1 MIGKLRGF
9 SNSKL
14 AGVLVGIIIIPFVF
28 WGMGSV
34 FSGGNTNNVAKIN
47 NEIISSKDF
56 INFVNDSRLTNEI
69 IKANL
74 DKNIIENILS
84 ELISEKLI
92 EMEIKEL
99 NVKVSEEAL
108 ANKIRSN
115 AILLDENNKFSR
127 VKYEKF
133 LLENN
138 LTASSFEN
146 SLRKQE
152 LKKNLFNYISG
163 GIISP
168 HFLKNKIYISENK
181 KIELEFLDL
190 DLVHDKTAT
199 DIEVEEFIK
208 NNQDLLKIDF
218 IDAAYTKITPQNL
231 VEIDEFND
239 EFFKKIDE
247 IENNILN
254 GSNLNEISKIYNLK
268 LDKIS
273 NFVLNDN
280 SDEILEEIYSKRNQ
294 DKLQLI
300 DKNDYYLIFEISNI
314 NKKIPNRS
322 NKDFIKSVK
331 KNVILKKKFEF
342 NKELYEKIDDKLFN
356 DDEFIKISKDKNN
369 IKAITLKNLND
380 INFFDSESV
389 ELIYTLPNKSF
400 TLVTGETNKVYLT
413 KIKDIY
419 YSNIDK
425 NNNNISEYST
435 KSNNDI
441 INNIYTSYDLSL
453 NTKYNVKIFNQTIER
468 VKNYFR

>member
-168 HFLKNKIYISENK
+168 YFLKNKIYISENK

-314 NKKIPNRS
+314 NKKIPNQS

-342 NKELYEKIDDKLFN
+342 NKGLYEKIDDKLFN

-380 INFFDSESV
+380 IKFFDSESV

-425 NNNNISEYST
+425 NDNNISKYST

>member
-168 HFLKNKIYISENK
+168 YFLKNKLYISENK

-369 IKAITLKNLND
+369 IKAITLNDLND

-419 YSNIDK
+419 YSKIDK
-425 NNNNISEYST
+425 NDNNISEYSS

>member
-168 HFLKNKIYISENK
+168 YFLKNKIYISENK

-314 NKKIPNRS
+314 NKKIPNQS

-369 IKAITLKNLND
+369 IKAITLNDLND

-425 NNNNISEYST
+425 NDNNISEYST

>member
-168 HFLKNKIYISENK
+168 YFLKNKLYISENK

-314 NKKIPNRS
+314 NKKIPNQS

-342 NKELYEKIDDKLFN
+342 NKELYEKIDEKLFN

-369 IKAITLKNLND
+369 IKAITLNDLND

-419 YSNIDK
+419 YSKIDK
-425 NNNNISEYST
+425 NDNNISEYSS

>member
-168 HFLKNKIYISENK
+168 YFLKNKLYISENK

-342 NKELYEKIDDKLFN
+342 NKELYEKIDEKLFN

-419 YSNIDK
+419 YSKIDK
-425 NNNNISEYST
+425 NDNNISEYSS

>member
-168 HFLKNKIYISENK
+168 YFLKNKIYISENK

-342 NKELYEKIDDKLFN
+342 NKELYEKIDEKLFN

-380 INFFDSESV
+380 INFFDTESV

-419 YSNIDK
+419 YSKIDK
-425 NNNNISEYST
+425 NDNNISEYSS

>member
-168 HFLKNKIYISENK
+168 YFLKNKIYISENK

-314 NKKIPNRS
+314 NKKIPNQS

-342 NKELYEKIDDKLFN
+342 NKELYEKIDEKLFN

-419 YSNIDK
+419 YSKIDK
-425 NNNNISEYST
+425 NDNNISEYSS

>member
-168 HFLKNKIYISENK
+168 YFLKNKIYISENK

-231 VEIDEFND
+231 VEINEFND

-342 NKELYEKIDDKLFN
+342 NKELYEKIDEKLFN

-369 IKAITLKNLND
+369 IKSITLKNLND

-425 NNNNISEYST
+425 NDNNISEYST

>member
-1 MIGKLRGF
+1 MISKLRGF

-47 NEIISSKDF
+47 NEAISSKDF
-56 INFVNDSRLTNEI
+56 VNFINESRLTNDI
-69 IKANL
+69 IKANI

-84 ELISEKLI
+84 ELVSEKLI

-99 NVKVSEEAL
+99 NVSMSEVAL

-115 AILLDENNKFSR
+115 STLLDDNKKFSR

-138 LTASSFEN
+138 LSASTFEN
-146 SLRKQE
+146 SLKKQE
-152 LKKNLFNYISG
+152 LKENLFNYISG
-163 GIISP
+163 GIKSP
-168 HFLKNKIYISENK
+168 YFLKNKIYINENK
-181 KIELEFLDL
+181 KIEIEFLDL

-199 DIEVEEFIK
+199 NLEVEDFIK
-208 NNQDLLKIDF
+208 NNQEILKIDF
-218 IDAAYTKITPQNL
+218 IDATYAKITPKNL
-231 VEIDEFND
+231 IEIDEFND

-254 GSNLNEISKIYNLK
+254 GSNIREINEVYNLK
-268 LDKIS
+268 LNEIN
-273 NFVLNDN
+273 NFILNDD

-294 DKLQLI
+294 DKIQLV

-314 NKKIPNRS
+314 NKKIPNKADPKFLE
-322 NKDFIKSVK
+322 NVK

-342 NKELYEKIDDKLFN
+342 NKSLFEKIDEKIFN
-356 DDEFIKISKDKNN
+356 DDEFLKLSKDTNN
-369 IKAITLKNLND
+369 IKTITIKNSNDYEIFDPDSLKL
-380 INFFDSESV
+380 
-389 ELIYTLPNKSF
+389 LYTLPKESF
-400 TLVTGETNKVYLT
+400 SLVTGETNKVFLT
-413 KIKDIY
+413 KIKNIY
-419 YSNIDK
+419 YSDMEK
-425 NNNNISEYST
+425 NTDYVEEYSI
-435 KSNNDI
+435 KANNDI
-441 INNIYTSYDLSL
+441 INDVYTSYDLSL
-453 NTKYNVKIFNQTIER
+453 NSKYKVKIFNQTIDR

>member
-419 YSNIDK
+419 YSKIDK
-425 NNNNISEYST
+425 NDNNISEYST

>member
-369 IKAITLKNLND
+369 IKAITLNNLNE

-419 YSNIDK
+419 YSKIDK
-425 NNNNISEYST
+425 NDNNISEYSS

>member
-168 HFLKNKIYISENK
+168 YFLKNKIYISENK

-342 NKELYEKIDDKLFN
+342 NKELYEKIDEKLFN

-369 IKAITLKNLND
+369 IKAITLNSLND

-425 NNNNISEYST
+425 NDNNISEYST

>member
-168 HFLKNKIYISENK
+168 YFLKNKIYISENK

-342 NKELYEKIDDKLFN
+342 NKELYEKIDEKLFN

-419 YSNIDK
+419 YSKIDK
-425 NNNNISEYST
+425 NDNNISEYSS

>member
-314 NKKIPNRS
+314 NKKIPNQS

-342 NKELYEKIDDKLFN
+342 NKELYEKIDEKLFN

-369 IKAITLKNLND
+369 IKSVTLKNLND

-419 YSNIDK
+419 YSKIDK
-425 NNNNISEYST
+425 NDNNISEYSS

>member
-168 HFLKNKIYISENK
+168 YFLKNKLYISENK

-425 NNNNISEYST
+425 NDNNISEYST

>member
-1 MIGKLRGF
+1 MISKLRGF

-47 NEIISSKDF
+47 NEAISSKDF
-56 INFVNDSRLTNEI
+56 VNFINESRLTNDI
-69 IKANL
+69 IKANI

-84 ELISEKLI
+84 ELVSEKLI

-99 NVKVSEEAL
+99 NVSMSEEAL

-115 AILLDENNKFSR
+115 SILLDDNKKFSR

-138 LTASSFEN
+138 LSASTFEN
-146 SLRKQE
+146 SLKKQE
-152 LKKNLFNYISG
+152 LKENLFNYISG
-163 GIISP
+163 GIKSP
-168 HFLKNKIYISENK
+168 YFLKNKIYINENK
-181 KIELEFLDL
+181 KIEIEFLDL

-199 DIEVEEFIK
+199 KLEVEDFIK
-208 NNQDLLKIDF
+208 NNQEILKIDF
-218 IDAAYTKITPQNL
+218 IDVTYAKITPKNL
-231 VEIDEFND
+231 IEIDEFND

-254 GSNLNEISKIYNLK
+254 GSNIREINEIYNFKLNEIN
-268 LDKIS
+268 
-273 NFVLNDN
+273 NFVLNDD

-294 DKLQLI
+294 DKIQLV

-314 NKKIPNRS
+314 NKKIPNKADPKFLE
-322 NKDFIKSVK
+322 NVK

-342 NKELYEKIDDKLFN
+342 NKSLFEKIDEKIFN
-356 DDEFIKISKDKNN
+356 DDEFLKLSKDTNN
-369 IKAITLKNLND
+369 IKTINIKNSNDYRVFDPDSLKL
-380 INFFDSESV
+380 
-389 ELIYTLPNKSF
+389 LYTLPKESF
-400 TLVTGETNKVYLT
+400 SLVTGETNKVFLT
-413 KIKDIY
+413 KIKNIY
-419 YSNIDK
+419 YSDMEK
-425 NNNNISEYST
+425 NTDYVEEYSI
-435 KSNNDI
+435 KANNDI
-441 INNIYTSYDLSL
+441 INDVYTSYDLSL
-453 NTKYNVKIFNQTIER
+453 NSKYKVKIFNQTIDR

>member
-168 HFLKNKIYISENK
+168 YFLKNKIYISENK

-342 NKELYEKIDDKLFN
+342 NKELYEKIDEKLFN

-425 NNNNISEYST
+425 NDNNISEYST

>member
-1 MIGKLRGF
+1 
-9 SNSKL
+9 
-14 AGVLVGIIIIPFVF
+14 
-28 WGMGSV
+28 MGSV

-168 HFLKNKIYISENK
+168 YFLKNKIYISENK

-342 NKELYEKIDDKLFN
+342 NKELYEKIDEKLFN

-369 IKAITLKNLND
+369 IKAITLNNLND

-425 NNNNISEYST
+425 NDNNISEYST